1 MKKLLLVFF
10 VSVFLAFPLK
20 SNADTV
26 TVTDTITFDG
36 GAGDPDTVT
45 TFSQSVGTP
54 PMMAMISFDQNSPNG
69 NNGTQGIEFI
79 QTQNGVEFAF
89 SGGIIGGLDL
99 GINPLITPGAITE
112 SNLELFTFSIDSQL
126 VSGPQITGGNGPIR
140 IEPLNGGFNER
151 IDLPFTITQG
161 STFQSFSFDL
171 ANASVAQRTA
181 LVNQL
186 NANGSTEIQFVFD
199 FSTTDSSTVRF
210 DNLQI
215 STLVSVP
222 EPSSV
227 CGLLLLCGAAC
238 MRRRRTS

>member
-1 MKKLLLVFF
+1 MTKLFLVFF

-26 TVTDTITFDG
+26 MVTDTITFDG

-45 TFSQSVGTP
+45 TFSQSVGDP

-79 QTQNGVEFAF
+79 QTQNGVQFDF

-112 SNLELFTFSIDSQL
+112 SNLELFTFSIDSQF
-126 VSGPQITGGNGPIR
+126 VPGPQQPQISVR
-140 IEPLNGGFNER
+140 IEPLGGGFDEK

-171 ANASVAQRTA
+171 ANASGAQRTA
-181 LVNQL
+181 LVNRL
-186 NANGSTEIQFVFD
+186 NENGSTEIQFVFD
-199 FSTTDSSTVRF
+199 FSTTESSTVRF